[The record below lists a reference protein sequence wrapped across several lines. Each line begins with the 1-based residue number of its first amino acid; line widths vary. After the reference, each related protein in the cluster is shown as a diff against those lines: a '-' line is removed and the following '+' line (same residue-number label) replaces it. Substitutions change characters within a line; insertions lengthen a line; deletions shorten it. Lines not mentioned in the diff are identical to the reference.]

1 MESLGFGSSS
11 LGRAL
16 ERTAN
21 YILFGKDPDLL
32 TNGIQRKQLLRPS
45 SKHSTYAS
53 KKIESLDALL
63 DNPLTDQEKLHPF
76 GEKNIYLK
84 KKRQIE
90 RPSCWPCPPG
100 NCEKC

>member
-1 MESLGFGSSS
+1 MENLNFGASL

-21 YILFGKDPDLL
+21 YILFGKDPNLL
-32 TNGIQRKQLLRPS
+32 TNGVQRRQLLRPS
-45 SKHSTYAS
+45 SRYQTYAAQ
-53 KKIESLDALL
+53 KTESLDALL
-63 DNPLTDQEKLHPF
+63 DNPLTDQLHLRPF

-90 RPSCWPCPPG
+90 RPSCWPCPP
-100 NCEKC
+100 